1 MSHIRLAPPLAYPCT
16 ECTSMHT
23 FTRPTHFTL
32 SCRLARLV
40 KYSFYKN
47 VAFAFALFYFQF
59 YNGFSGQALVDGI
72 SAAAYNVVFT
82 SLPILLFAVLDRPVR
97 HFSTLMRYPQVGGPR
112 LHGSLPQPSPCCSVL
127 DASAS
132 DLPGL
137 FKGNKAAWL
146 PQAAVQLPHSVLRNV
161 VVPSWNMPDACRLC
175 LLDAACVLS
184 TAASCTA
191 HVPACTHS
199 FLFETPGAQGLR
211 SWLRRCT
218 TSRAA

>member
-1 MSHIRLAPPLAYPCT
+1 MPAWLGMHILLNTHDVAHKPGTTLGPPLHR
-16 ECTSMHT
+16 SMHT
-23 FTRPTHFTL
+23 FTRPTHCTL

-112 LHGSLPQPSPCCSVL
+112 LARQPATAPPCC
-127 DASAS
+127 
-132 DLPGL
+132 
-137 FKGNKAAWL
+137 
-146 PQAAVQLPHSVLRNV
+146 NV
-161 VVPSWNMPDACRLC
+161 H
-175 LLDAACVLS
+175 
-184 TAASCTA
+184 CTN
-191 HVPACTHS
+191 
-199 FLFETPGAQGLR
+199 
-211 SWLRRCT
+211 
-218 TSRAA
+218 